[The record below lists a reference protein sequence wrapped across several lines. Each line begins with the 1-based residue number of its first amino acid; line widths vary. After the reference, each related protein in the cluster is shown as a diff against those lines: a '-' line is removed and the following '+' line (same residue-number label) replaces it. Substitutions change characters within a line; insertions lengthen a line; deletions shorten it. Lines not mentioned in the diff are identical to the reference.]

1 MEDKG
6 GDGRL
11 RAGVIGLAV
20 TAWLSSFDL
29 TIYSN

>member
-6 GDGRL
+6 VNGRL

-20 TAWLSSFDL
+20 TAWLSSFDP